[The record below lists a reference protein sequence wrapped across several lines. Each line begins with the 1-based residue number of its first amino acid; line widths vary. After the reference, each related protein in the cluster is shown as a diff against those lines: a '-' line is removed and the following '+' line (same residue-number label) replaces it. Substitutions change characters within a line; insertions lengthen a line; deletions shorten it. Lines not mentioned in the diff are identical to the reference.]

1 MVIRERRSGGLT
13 ERLDSTQLRAARN
26 RVFRERIST
35 LDEEAEPYSLDDL
48 RLALGV
54 IRVGMRSE
62 MEWLPDQAFE
72 QQPADSSG
80 DDVWSAGQVVNHV
93 THAQIGMTQWL
104 HEALAIEPLSE
115 AHPLTDLT
123 DASTPGLLSREQALH
138 ALDVADRELEILFDR
153 VPERIDPAARASHP
167 VFGDAGISGG
177 LLSMAIHED
186 SHLEQLIDLRF

>member
-1 MVIRERRSGGLT
+1 MVIRERRPGGLK

-62 MEWLPDQAFE
+62 MEWLSDRAFE
-72 QQPADSSG
+72 QQPAGSNG
-80 DDVWSAGQVVNHV
+80 KDVWSAGQVVNHV
-93 THAQIGMTQWL
+93 AHAQIGMTSWL
-104 HEALAIEPLSE
+104 QEALVVEPSPDP
-115 AHPLTDLT
+115 HPLTDLT
-123 DASTPGLLSREQALH
+123 DASAPGLLSREQALH
-138 ALDVADRELEILFDR
+138 ALDVADRELEALFDR
-153 VPERIDPAARASHP
+153 VPEQIEPSARASHP
-167 VFGDAGISGG
+167 VFGDAGIKGG
-177 LLSMAIHED
+177 LLVMAIHED